1 MKLST
6 IKAIKSALT
15 ERKDVTVE
23 KIKVGD
29 MVNKITAFRDKNEI
43 VFVKENYN
51 GGTYTTFDLTDD
63 KVDVKLKE
71 FSKLNNFSKEYV
83 L

>member
-6 IKAIKSALT
+6 IKAIKSALS
-15 ERKDVTVE
+15 ERKDVAVE

-51 GGTYTTFDLTDD
+51 GGNFTTFDLSDD
-63 KVDVKLKE
+63 NVDAKLKE
-71 FSKLNNFSKEYV
+71 FSKLNNFKTVYV

>member
-1 MKLST
+1 M
-6 IKAIKSALT
+6 I
-15 ERKDVTVE
+15 
-23 KIKVGD
+23 
-29 MVNKITAFRDKNEI
+29 NKITAFRDKNEI

-51 GGTYTTFDLTDD
+51 GGTYTTFDLSDD

-71 FSKLNNFSKEYV
+71 FSKLNNFAKEYV

>member
-6 IKAIKSALT
+6 IKVIKSALS
-15 ERKDVTVE
+15 ERNDVTVE

-29 MVNKITAFRDKNEI
+29 MANKITAYRDKNEI

-51 GGTYTTFDLTDD
+51 GGTYTTFDLADD
-63 KVDVKLKE
+63 KVDEKLKE